1 MTKKRIYA
9 LQPYQV
15 GNKNAKSLAIV
26 IPCDVAKENNV
37 NTSTIFT
44 LLVDSKTKKVILQ
57 TIDKISEP
65 HQCDCAIPAGES
77 LEGSSQQVS
86 SSGAQ

>member
-9 LQPYQV
+9 FQPYEV
-15 GNKNAKSLAIV
+15 GNKNAKSLAVV
-26 IPCDVAKENNV
+26 IPSEVAKENNV

-65 HQCDCAIPAGES
+65 HRGDAVPAGES
-77 LEGSSQQVS
+77 LEASSQQAS
-86 SSGAQ
+86 SSGIQ